1 MRGPAQ
7 GRRPPSLTLELAV
20 LGMVVSALLFLV
32 AVILM
37 KEGGFDLT
45 MRSAALRLRETAPE
59 PLEGMAW
66 LAGKLLEKGTSSV
79 ASFAVAAVVGLYLAF
94 GRGDRRGGL
103 IIAAVVLA
111 TFVAS
116 NLLKEFFDRPAPH
129 EWVAHETTGRA
140 FPSGH
145 AAQAIAVWGYLAFL
159 WRRHDTGRRSIVIPL
174 VVLGVAIA
182 AGVARV
188 LLDAHWTTDVLAG
201 WAVGGFIL
209 FAAIAATLLADDR
222 VAAAER
228 RRHDERPVYPADVG
242 KLPGASSERGG

>member
-1 MRGPAQ
+1 
-7 GRRPPSLTLELAV
+7 
-20 LGMVVSALLFLV
+20 MVVSALLFLV

-37 KEGGFDLT
+37 REGGFDLT
-45 MRSAALRLRETAPE
+45 MRSAALRLRGSAPE
-59 PLEGMAW
+59 PLQGIGW
-66 LAGKLLEKGTSSV
+66 LAGKILEKATSSL

-94 GRGDRRGGL
+94 GRGDRRGGF
-103 IIAAVVLA
+103 IIAAVV
-111 TFVAS
+111 FVTLVAAI
-116 NLLKEFFDRPAPH
+116 LLKEFFDRPAPN

-201 WAVGGFIL
+201 WALGGFVL

-222 VAAAER
+222 VATAEPKR
-228 RRHDERPVYPADVG
+228 TDERSAYAAGIG
-242 KLPGASSERGG
+242 KFPGASSERGG

>member
-1 MRGPAQ
+1 
-7 GRRPPSLTLELAV
+7 
-20 LGMVVSALLFLV
+20 MVVSALLFLV

-37 KEGGFDLT
+37 KEGGVDLT
-45 MRSAALRLRETAPE
+45 IRSAALRLRASAPE
-59 PLEGMAW
+59 ALQGIGW
-66 LAGKLLEKGTSSV
+66 LAGKVLEKSTSSV

-103 IIAAVVLA
+103 LIAAVVLA
-111 TFVAS
+111 TLVAS
-116 NLLKEFFDRPAPH
+116 TLLKEFFDRPAPN
-129 EWVAHETTGRA
+129 EWVEHETMGRA

-174 VVLGVAIA
+174 IVLGVAIA
-182 AGVARV
+182 AGVSRV

-222 VAAAER
+222 VATAEPR
-228 RRHDERPVYPADVG
+228 RTDERSVFAADAG
-242 KLPGASSERGG
+242 KLPGTSSGRGA

>member
-37 KEGGFDLT
+37 KDGGLDVT
-45 MRSAALRLRETAPE
+45 VRSAALRLRASAPE
-59 PLEGMAW
+59 PLQGIGW
-66 LAGKLLEKGTSSV
+66 LVGKVLEKSTSSV
-79 ASFAVAAVVGLYLAF
+79 ASFAVAGVVGLYLVF

-111 TFVAS
+111 TLVAS
-116 NLLKEFFDRPAPH
+116 ILLKEFFDRPAPN
-129 EWVAHETTGRA
+129 EWVAHETAGRA

-159 WRRHDTGRRSIVIPL
+159 WRRHDTGHRSIVIPL

-201 WAVGGFIL
+201 WAVGGFVL

-222 VAAAER
+222 LATAEPQR
-228 RRHDERPVYPADVG
+228 TDERSAYATDVG
-242 KLPGASSERGG
+242 KPGASSERGA